1 MPNLQELLLQNQLSV
16 RESPGDGHC
25 LFHSFVSSW
34 NSQFPQEPN
43 VSLKTAIDRSGAE
56 LLENLDLHLPYIDQ
70 SKFTWVHQLEKYLD
84 QKFYK
89 LPIVDVYPI
98 FLANAFDVDVCVLDQ
113 IGSECVIHN
122 FPSRGNN
129 RSKPLYLHRIN
140 DDHVNGLKLTSGS
153 EGDFLVNS
161 SAKCSGSETPSISSK
176 RKINPEKSH
185 HFQYSGEFLKSLDS
199 FQTIV
204 RATRK
209 ELFRNKIWK
218 PKHDRT
224 PVIVAN
230 RRKQPTLSLQRGVPR
245 MRSD

>member
-1 MPNLQELLLQNQLSV
+1 MPNLQQLLLRNQLSV

-43 VSLKTAIDRSGAE
+43 VSLKTAIDRSKAE

-70 SKFTWVHQLEKYLD
+70 SKFTWVHQLGKYLD
-84 QKFYK
+84 QKIYK
-89 LPIVDVYPI
+89 LPIVDVYPN

-129 RSKPLYLHRIN
+129 KSKPLYLHRIN
-140 DDHVNGLKLTSGS
+140 DDHFNGLKLTSGS
-153 EGDFLVNS
+153 EGDFLVNL

-176 RKINPEKSH
+176 K
-185 HFQYSGEFLKSLDS
+185 
-199 FQTIV
+199 
-204 RATRK
+204 
-209 ELFRNKIWK
+209 
-218 PKHDRT
+218 
-224 PVIVAN
+224 
-230 RRKQPTLSLQRGVPR
+230 
-245 MRSD
+245 